1 MKRDSVKDLVNTY
14 LEYFLPL
21 KEKSCPFFSATEL
34 LELSRLSAAEVEG
47 DQLGEDYYFFMMTY
61 GLMAGY
67 VRGYK
72 QALKDQK
79 KGISRID
86 RKSKYTGKDV
96 EPAEVAQE
104 EIEKRVAKM
113 EAARAV
119 KIAKREAK
127 KAEKANKSPMSTS
140 KNPTE
145 KKTVAKKCGTV
156 AKKTAAKKS
165 GDAAKKTVTKKASES
180 KKPATKKAGTAEKK
194 PVKKTAKKAEK

>member
-21 KEKSCPFFSATEL
+21 QGKECPFFTSEDL
-34 LELSRLSAAEVEG
+34 KDLIDLAASEV
-47 DQLGEDYYFFMMTY
+47 DDAKQHGEDYLFFLITY

-79 KGISRID
+79 KEISRISK
-86 RKSKYTGKDV
+86 KSKYAGKDV
-96 EPAEVAQE
+96 EPGEVAQE
-104 EIEKRVAKM
+104 EIERRIAIV
-113 EAARAV
+113 EAAMAE
-119 KIAKREAK
+119 KEAKREAK

-145 KKTVAKKCGTV
+145 KKTTKKCGT
-156 AKKTAAKKS
+156 ATKKTAAKKAT
-165 GDAAKKTVTKKASES
+165 AA
-180 KKPATKKAGTAEKK
+180 KKPATKKAGTVEKK

>member
-1 MKRDSVKDLVNTY
+1 MKHDSIKDLVNTY

-21 KEKSCPFFSATEL
+21 KDRECPFFTAADMLDLTD
-34 LELSRLSAAEVEG
+34 LSAGEIEG
-47 DQLGEDYYFFMMTY
+47 DKLNDDFLFLITTY
-61 GLMAGY
+61 GLMAGF
-67 VRGYK
+67 VKGYK

-86 RKSKYTGKDV
+86 RKSKYAGKDV

-119 KIAKREAK
+119 KVAKREAK

-165 GDAAKKTVTKKASES
+165 GDAAKKTVTKKATAT
-180 KKPATKKAGTAEKK
+180 KKTATKKAGTAEKK

>member
-21 KEKSCPFFSATEL
+21 KEKTCPFFTATEL

-61 GLMAGY
+61 GLMAGF

-86 RKSKYTGKDV
+86 KESKYAGKDV
-96 EPAEVAQE
+96 EPGDIAQE
-104 EIEKRVAKM
+104 EIEKRIAKM
-113 EAARAV
+113 EAARAE
-119 KIAKREAK
+119 KAAKREAK
-127 KAEKANKSPMSTS
+127 KADKANKSPMSTS

-145 KKTVAKKCGTV
+145 KKTTAKKCGTDS
-156 AKKTAAKKS
+156 KKTAAKKAT
-165 GDAAKKTVTKKASES
+165 AA